1 MSDDLDLNE
10 EQASRLKATMAFFG
24 RLQKHRGRDLLATGA
39 VGEVRWDDESQC
51 IEAKVCGSRSYRV
64 RVMFF
69 DDFVETACTCS
80 FGDYCKHAAAVIL
93 HCTKAGPLRVV
104 EPRAAA
110 APGALR
116 QLVEARVRRK
126 LSGKCRKLLAAA
138 QSWMNAGQPQVDAG
152 EFYVAFGRPF
162 YLGHHRDQITI
173 FPGESPPSTAA
184 EFLAWL
190 ALTAK
195 QRQLVLPDPLPQAVD
210 EVLLK
215 QCRAIRDELEA
226 VQVWKSSLARW
237 TEPSVTA
244 ALLPTFR
251 LRLNRDGGSVE
262 MRAGSAGE
270 FVKATRTAVEQAL
283 RVLRKGASARVG
295 RGSAAV
301 LGVTID
307 GYGNFRGLRAAPH
320 EDSLLRCLA
329 SLLEDNNA
337 SAVHLAGPN
346 GDPLEQVPSPLQWQ
360 LEEPTAATDGSYRL
374 NLVDAEGR
382 PAPPALAIVPGE
394 PCFYVTPAA
403 VYTVGSWP
411 RAAEPLPLPAIIP
424 ARALES
430 AEGLAVLRR
439 LALPLPGRLARRV
452 RQLRRKVEVEAKVVR
467 PHYAASEYVWLRAR
481 ATPALPE
488 RGALQWVGDGWHE
501 ESRRRGT
508 SAGAETGDALLDIDD
523 SILPPTAA
531 WLQALPWRL
540 ANDTRTPGIWLEQRI
555 NGKDWPQRFAEWL
568 AARPDG
574 CNVQLD
580 GELASLADGRVAGRL
595 RLDVEEAQG
604 QIDWFDLRVGLELT
618 DTELSEPE
626 VALLLKASGRWVR
639 LEGKGWRR
647 LEWDL
652 SGEEEKELAAIG
664 LAAHDI
670 GPERQRLHV
679 LQLGALAKGPS
690 HLLSKDRVAQV
701 RRRLEEIKTRVTP
714 DLPRALTA
722 DLRPYQVEGFH
733 FLAYLSENRFGG
745 VLADDMGLG
754 KTVQALA
761 WLAWLREQGLLDG
774 PALVICPKS
783 VQDNWRAEAAKFYPG
798 LRVEVW
804 NRATAGRKALDGSAD
819 LLVIHYAQ
827 LRAHADALQKN
838 VWGAVIVDEAQ
849 AIKNP
854 GSQNAR
860 TACALVAPQRLAL
873 TGTPI
878 ENRLTDLWSI
888 FAFAMPGVL
897 GHRAAFTRQFERS
910 DDPLARRRLAARTR
924 PFLLRRTKNEVA
936 RDLPDRVEEDLFVE
950 LEGRQADLY
959 RAELKRARAQL
970 LKVRTPHQL
979 DKLRFNILTSL
990 LRLRQ
995 ICCHPRLV
1003 GLDEEGGAEIA
1014 KDAPE
1019 SAKVV
1024 ALLETLEPLME
1035 EGQKVLVFSQ
1045 FVTMLEILDAE
1056 AAARSWTRFTLTGR
1070 TEDRGALVGE
1080 FQNHD
1085 GPAVFFISLKA
1096 GGTGLNLTAASYVV
1110 LFDPWWNPAVEAQ
1123 AIDRT
1128 HRIGQ
1133 KQTVFA
1139 YRLLVKNSIEE
1150 KIRALQKHKGR
1161 LAHDILGEE
1170 SFAQALT
1177 LDDFRFLLGEDDD
1190 EAAGPPVRGQKRRRP
1205 EPAKVLR

>member
-1 MSDDLDLNE
+1 MSDDFVLTAG
-10 EQASRLKATMAFFG
+10 QTSRLKAAMVCFG
-24 RLQKHRGRDLLATGA
+24 RLQKQRGCDLLATSA
-39 VGEVRWDDESQC
+39 VGEVLWDDETQS
-51 IEAKVCGSRSYRV
+51 IEAKVRGGRGYLV
-64 RVMFF
+64 RVIFC
-69 DDFVETACTCS
+69 DEFVETACTCP
-80 FGDYCKHAAAVIL
+80 FGDYCKHAAALIY

-104 EPRAAA
+104 QPRPAVV
-110 APGALR
+110 PGALG
-116 QLVEARVRRK
+116 QLVQARVRKK
-126 LSGKCRKLLAAA
+126 LSGQCCKFLAAA
-138 QSWMNAGQPQVDAG
+138 QSWMDAGRPEVDA
-152 EFYVAFGRPF
+152 EELYAACGRPF
-162 YLGHHRDQITI
+162 YYGHHRDLITI
-173 FPGESPPSTAA
+173 FPRESPPATPA

-215 QCRAIRDELEA
+215 QCRAVLDELEA
-226 VQVWKSSLARW
+226 VRIWKSSLARW

-251 LRLNRDGGSVE
+251 LRLTRDGGSVE
-262 MRAGSAGE
+262 MRSGGSGE
-270 FVKATRTAVEQAL
+270 FVKATRPAVEQAL
-283 RVLRKGASARVG
+283 RVLRRSASPWVA

-301 LGVTID
+301 LGVATD
-307 GYGNFRGLRAAPH
+307 SYGNYLGLRAAPH
-320 EDSLLRCLA
+320 EESLLRCLA
-329 SLLEDNNA
+329 SLLEDEDVF
-337 SAVHLAGPN
+337 AVHLAGPH
-346 GDPLEQVPSPLQWQ
+346 GGPLERVPSSLQWQ
-360 LEEPTAATDGSYRL
+360 LEEPAAATDGSYRL

-382 PAPPALAIVPGE
+382 PTPPALAILPGE
-394 PCFYVTPAA
+394 PCFYVTPTA

-411 RAAEPLPLPAIIP
+411 RAPEPLPLPAIIP

-439 LALPLPGRLARRV
+439 LALPLPSRLTQRI

-481 ATPALPE
+481 ATPAVPG
-488 RGALQWVGDGWHE
+488 RGALQWAGDGWHE

-508 SAGAETGDALLDIDD
+508 STGADTKDVLVDIDD

-531 WLQALPWRL
+531 WLQTLPWRS
-540 ANDTRTPGIWLEQRI
+540 ANDTPASEIWLEQRI
-555 NGKDWPQRFAEWL
+555 HGKDWPGRFAEWL

-574 CNVQLD
+574 CHVQLD
-580 GELASLADGRVAGRL
+580 RELASLADGRVAGRL
-595 RLDVEEAQG
+595 RLDVEEAKG
-604 QIDWFDLRVGLELT
+604 EIDWFDLRVGLELT

-639 LEGKGWRR
+639 LQGKGWRR

-690 HLLSKDRVAQV
+690 HLLSQDRVAQV

-761 WLAWLREQGLLDG
+761 WLAWLREQGLLGG

-783 VQDNWRAEAAKFYPG
+783 VQDNWRAEGAKFYPG

-804 NRATAGRKALDGSAD
+804 SRATAGRNDLDGSAD

-827 LRAHADALQKN
+827 LRAHAAALQKN

-860 TACALVAPQRLAL
+860 AACALVAPHRLAL

-897 GHRAAFTRQFERS
+897 GHRAAFTRQFERT

-979 DKLRFNILTSL
+979 DQLRFNILTSL

-1003 GLDEEGGAEIA
+1003 GLGEESETEIV

-1045 FVTMLEILDAE
+1045 FVTMLEILEAE
-1056 AAARSWTRFTLTGR
+1056 AAARSWKRFTLTGR
-1070 TEDRGALVGE
+1070 TEDRGTLVAE

-1150 KIRALQKHKGR
+1150 KIRALQKQKGR

-1177 LDDFRFLLGEDDD
+1177 LDDFRFLLREDDD
-1190 EAAGPPVRGQKRRRP
+1190 EANRPPVRGQTRRRP